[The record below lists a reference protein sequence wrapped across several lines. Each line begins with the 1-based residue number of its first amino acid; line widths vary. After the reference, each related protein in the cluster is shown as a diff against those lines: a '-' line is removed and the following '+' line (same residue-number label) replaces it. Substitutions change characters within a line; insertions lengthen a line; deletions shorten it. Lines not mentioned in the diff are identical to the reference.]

1 MYSGWKTRTAW
12 TRRSAAADPRG
23 VVSTAFRRRHDPPDT
38 PATPGLRRDP
48 GRARTG
54 RSDPIPV
61 VSNPSHPARWLKSLG
76 KPFRR
81 RLLLASTL
89 SGGAS
94 VLMIAQAW
102 LAASM
107 IAAVVVD
114 DAGLAEI
121 RATLIALAIV
131 VPVRLWLNLLA
142 ARISHDLA
150 SRVLRRLRR
159 ELVRRIH
166 GAGPVAIQ
174 AHPAG
179 EIATTLVEGI
189 EALRGYFANYL
200 PIVHQAVI
208 VPLAVLIV
216 LFPVDWISATVLL
229 VALPLAPAFM
239 YLVGKGAEALNR
251 RQWEKLSRLGA
262 HFLDILRGL
271 TTLKLFNVSR
281 AEAAIIERLSDDYR
295 RGAMAVLRVAF
306 LSSAVLEFFATV
318 AIAMVAI
325 LVGFRLLETHISLQ
339 TGLFALLLAPEFF
352 LPLRRMGVHYHDRLQ
367 AVASAEKILA
377 LMTLEPPG
385 TDRAND
391 ARVLRANRIE
401 LSLKGVGFHWPGRD
415 GGVDDIDIDIPAGR
429 HVAIVGPSGAG
440 KSTLISL
447 LLGFV
452 RADRGGIRVNGEP
465 LARWTP
471 ESWRAHIAWL
481 PQQPALL
488 HGSIRDNLLISRP
501 DADAAALR
509 AAIARAG
516 LDGFI
521 ADLPLGL
528 DSPVGDLVEQVSGGE
543 AQRIALARAFL
554 RDAPLLILDEPTAAL
569 DPGTERAIQRG
580 IDRLAEKR
588 TVISIAHRL
597 HTLLNAEHIIEL
609 RDGRIRQQGS
619 PAELMRDDP
628 GWRRLL
634 RQPEHA

>member
-1 MYSGWKTRTAW
+1 M
-12 TRRSAAADPRG
+12 
-23 VVSTAFRRRHDPPDT
+23 
-38 PATPGLRRDP
+38 
-48 GRARTG
+48 
-54 RSDPIPV
+54 SDP
-61 VSNPSHPARWLKSLG
+61 SSPARWLKSLG
-76 KPFRR
+76 KPFRQ

-94 VLMIAQAW
+94 VLMIAQAG
-102 LAASM
+102 LAASV

-114 DAGLAEI
+114 NAGLAEI
-121 RATLIALAIV
+121 RAALIALAIV
-131 VPVRLWLNLLA
+131 IPIRLWLNLLA

-159 ELVRRIH
+159 KLVRRIH
-166 GAGPVAIQ
+166 RAGPIAIQ
-174 AHPAG
+174 RHAGG

-200 PIVHQAVI
+200 PVVHQAAI
-208 VPLAVLIV
+208 VPAAILIA
-216 LFPVDWISATVLL
+216 LFPMDWISASVLL

-251 RQWEKLSRLGA
+251 RQWEQLTRLGA

-295 RGAMAVLRVAF
+295 RGTMAVLRVAF

-385 TDRAND
+385 TARADNTE
-391 ARVLRANRIE
+391 VLRAGRIE
-401 LSLKGVGFHWPGRD
+401 LSLQGVGFHWPGRD
-415 GGVDDIDIDIPAGR
+415 SGVDDIDIDIPAAR
-429 HVAIVGPSGAG
+429 HVAIAGPSGAG

-452 RADRGGIRVNGEP
+452 RADRGSIRVNGKP
-465 LARWTP
+465 LAHWTP

-488 HGSIRDNLLISRP
+488 HGSIRDNLLIGRP
-501 DADAAALR
+501 DADDAVLH
-509 AAIARAG
+509 AAIEQAG
-516 LDGFI
+516 LGDFI
-521 ADLPLGL
+521 AGLPRGL
-528 DSPVGDLVEQVSGGE
+528 DSPVGDLVGQVSGGE

-569 DPGTERAIQRG
+569 DPETERVIQHS
-580 IDRLAEKR
+580 IERLAEQR

-597 HTLLNAEHIIEL
+597 HTLLSADQIIVL
-609 RDGRIRQQGS
+609 RDGRIKQQGS
-619 PAELMRDDP
+619 PAELMQDDP
-628 GWRRLL
+628 TWRRLFHQ
-634 RQPEHA
+634 REPA

>member
-1 MYSGWKTRTAW
+1 
-12 TRRSAAADPRG
+12 
-23 VVSTAFRRRHDPPDT
+23 
-38 PATPGLRRDP
+38 
-48 GRARTG
+48 
-54 RSDPIPV
+54 
-61 VSNPSHPARWLKSLG
+61 
-76 KPFRR
+76 
-81 RLLLASTL
+81 
-89 SGGAS
+89 
-94 VLMIAQAW
+94 
-102 LAASM
+102 
-107 IAAVVVD
+107 
-114 DAGLAEI
+114 
-121 RATLIALAIV
+121 
-131 VPVRLWLNLLA
+131 
-142 ARISHDLA
+142 
-150 SRVLRRLRR
+150 LRRLRR

-166 GAGPVAIQ
+166 RAGPIAIQ
-174 AHPAG
+174 RHAGG

-200 PIVHQAVI
+200 PVVHQAAI
-208 VPLAVLIV
+208 VPAAILIA
-216 LFPVDWISATVLL
+216 LFPMDWISASVLL

-251 RQWEKLSRLGA
+251 RQWEQLTRLGA

-295 RGAMAVLRVAF
+295 RGTMAVLRVAF

-385 TDRAND
+385 TARADN
-391 ARVLRANRIE
+391 AEVLRAGRIE
-401 LSLKGVGFHWPGRD
+401 LSLQGVGFHWPGRD
-415 GGVDDIDIDIPAGR
+415 SGVDDIDIDIPAAR
-429 HVAIVGPSGAG
+429 HVAIAGPSGAG

-452 RADRGGIRVNGEP
+452 RADRGSIRVNGKP
-465 LARWTP
+465 LAHWTP

-488 HGSIRDNLLISRP
+488 HGSIRDNLLIGRP
-501 DADAAALR
+501 DADDAVLH
-509 AAIARAG
+509 AAIEQAG
-516 LDGFI
+516 LGDFI
-521 ADLPLGL
+521 AGLPRGL
-528 DSPVGDLVEQVSGGE
+528 DSPVGDLVGQVSGGE

-569 DPGTERAIQRG
+569 DPETERVIQHS
-580 IDRLAEKR
+580 IERLAEQR

-597 HTLLNAEHIIEL
+597 HTLLSADQIIVL
-609 RDGRIRQQGS
+609 RDGRIKQQGS
-619 PAELMRDDP
+619 PAELMQDDP
-628 GWRRLL
+628 TWRRLF
-634 RQPEHA
+634 RQREPA